1 MWSRFRYTL
10 RETFDSFRRNAT
22 LTVAAIITAAISLL
36 GVGLTLLSQH
46 AFDNLLSR
54 WEGGVEMI
62 VFMRPTATDDQRA
75 IVEQALN
82 EQDQFIESWEY
93 CDATCSLEEADRVLA
108 GEPGVR
114 DLLDET
120 NITTQFKAVPTE
132 GTDVE
137 LLRQLSTAFEELP
150 SVFEVKF
157 AEDQISLI
165 SQLQSFFG
173 FRLLLLSGF
182 LLFAAVLLIWN
193 TIRTAIFARRREI
206 EVMKLVGATDWFI
219 RIPFMLEGLLHGII
233 GGALASV
240 GLWAW
245 NSQWT
250 SGVEDFPPNSG
261 FAALVVVDGY
271 DKTVMLIMHRHRC
284 ARRRHRL
291 RHRCLPLPRHLAQP
305 GRIARSRRSVTRSLP
320 KGNVGRTRLAS
331 EQSDPGWDRMN
342 GRCRFSSA
350 RVVGRYGRSSWST
363 RRSCTTS
370 TTGWRRSRCIGPI
383 G

>member
-1 MWSRFRYTL
+1 VLSRLRYTF

-46 AFDNLLSR
+46 GFDNLLSR

-62 VFMRPTATDDQRA
+62 VFMRPQANEDQL
-75 IVEQALN
+75 ALMADN
-82 EQDQFIESWEY
+82 LDAQSQFIESWTY
-93 CDATCSLEEADRVLA
+93 CDASCSLEEADRILA

-114 DLLDET
+114 DLLTED

-137 LLRQLSTAFEELP
+137 LLRQLSRALSEQP

-165 SQLQSFFG
+165 TQLQSFFG
-173 FRLLLLSGF
+173 FRLLLLSVF
-182 LLFAAVLLIWN
+182 LLFAAILLIWN

-233 GGALASV
+233 GGALASI
-240 GLWAW
+240 GLWVW
-245 NSQWT
+245 NTQWT
-250 SGVEDFPPNSG
+250 NGVEDFPEGSG
-261 FAALVVVDGY
+261 FAALVVTDGY
-271 DKTVMLIMHRHRC
+271 ELTVMAIMIGIG
-284 ARRRHRL
+284 A
-291 RHRCLPLPRHLAQP
+291 LA
-305 GRIARSRRSVTRSLP
+305 GAIASGIAASRFLDV
-320 KGNVGRTRLAS
+320 
-331 EQSDPGWDRMN
+331 
-342 GRCRFSSA
+342 
-350 RVVGRYGRSSWST
+350 
-363 RRSCTTS
+363 
-370 TTGWRRSRCIGPI
+370 
-383 G
+383 